1 MIVLKLFTVSS
12 SSHPVSADSSNQ
24 DNNCHIDRNRD
35 PDCDNVE
42 DNSDPLFSLGRI
54 IITGPLVISCLQN
67 KTFINFNYSNCKYCK
82 GTNFCGVNFAEHTPV
97 AKFNHRLLLMYILSQ
112 VNHRFVHDNCSSRS
126 CTFCHITLF
135 SVLQVSQKSEHME
148 TRKIDSTVCW

>member
-97 AKFNHRLLLMYILSQ
+97 AKFNHRLSLLCQ
-112 VNHRFVHDNCSSRS
+112 Q
-126 CTFCHITLF
+126 TAG
-135 SVLQVSQKSEHME
+135 KSA
-148 TRKIDSTVCW
+148 STVTIILNDQIKVSYRFK